1 MTCTKHS
8 KVNKGSNTIS
18 IEGKV
23 THGVEVEKF
32 KRTLT
37 YPSNLLTES
46 LSSKLHG
53 QTLVLTAQKNPNQRS
68 TDTKSRAE
76 PTLGSS
82 SFVDEFNKRAEDFFG
97 RGVMDG
103 FSANKPAIGIQERSR
118 YEFIITFL
126 GVNLKLYLNLQKVAV
141 LLTKPSSCP

>member
-23 THGVEVEKF
+23 THGAEVEKF

-68 TDTKSRAE
+68 VNTRSTAE
-76 PTLGSS
+76 PSLGSS
-82 SFVDEFNKRAEDFFG
+82 NFVDEFNKRAEDFFG

-103 FSANKPAIGIQERSR
+103 FSANMPAKGIEERSR
-118 YEFIITFL
+118 
-126 GVNLKLYLNLQKVAV
+126 
-141 LLTKPSSCP
+141 